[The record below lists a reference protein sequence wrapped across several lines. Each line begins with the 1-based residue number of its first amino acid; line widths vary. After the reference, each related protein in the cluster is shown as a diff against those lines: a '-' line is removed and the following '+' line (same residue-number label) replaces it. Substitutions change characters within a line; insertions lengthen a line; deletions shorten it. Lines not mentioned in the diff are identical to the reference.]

1 MNNSADPERT
11 VVGEGFE
18 RLHSVVREWTESGR
32 IVGAVVLVRA
42 GGELRYAEAAGFADK
57 AKSKAVR
64 LGTLF
69 RWSSLTKAVS
79 AVATLALVER
89 ERIHLDDPV
98 IKILPEFRPRLA
110 DGSQPVI
117 TVRHL
122 LTHTAGLTYAMLEP
136 PGGPYHQA
144 RVSDGLDQP
153 GLSADENLRRIASVP
168 LSFAPG
174 TQWRY
179 SVAYDVLGL
188 LLERATGKPLPE
200 LWKHLVTAPLGM
212 IDTDFRVVDPARL
225 ATPYWITPSGAAPM
239 GAHQDVP
246 FAGGAISFA
255 PGRVFD
261 SASYPSAGAG
271 LVGTASDFMRLLEAV
286 RNGGSPVLSPR
297 TVELLSTISTGS
309 LRTFVPGWGWS
320 LGWSVLADPSQ
331 TKTPQATGTWQWG
344 GVYGCSW
351 FVDPSRELSVV
362 VLTNTAVA
370 GMLGP
375 FPDALRDAIYET
387 QGENVPAPAE

>member
-1 MNNSADPERT
+1 MSTSVDSERT
-11 VVGEGFE
+11 LVGQGFE
-18 RLHSVVREWTESGR
+18 RLHSVVHEWTESGR
-32 IVGAVVLVRA
+32 IVGAVVLVRV
-42 GGELRYAEAAGFADK
+42 GGELRYAEAAGFADREK
-57 AKSKAVR
+57 GKPAR

-89 ERIHLDDPV
+89 DRIHLDDPV
-98 IKILPEFRPRLA
+98 MEILPEFRPGLA
-110 DGSQPVI
+110 DGSVPMI

-122 LTHTAGLTYAMLEP
+122 LAHTAGLTYSMLEQAD
-136 PGGPYHQA
+136 GPYHQA

-168 LSFAPG
+168 LSFEPG
-174 TQWRY
+174 TGWRY
-179 SVAYDVLGL
+179 SVAYDVLGA
-188 LLERATGKPLPE
+188 LLERVTGKPVPE
-200 LWKHLVTAPLGM
+200 LWKELVTIPLSM
-212 IDTDFRVVDPARL
+212 VDTDFRVVDRARL
-225 ATPYWITPSGAAPM
+225 AVPYWIAPSGAAPM

-246 FAGGAISFA
+246 FAGGVISFA
-255 PGRVFD
+255 PGRAFD

-271 LVGTASDFMRLLEAV
+271 MVGTASDFMRLLEAV
-286 RNGGSPVLSPR
+286 RKGGSPVLSPR
-297 TVELLSTISTGS
+297 AVELLSTVSTGS

-320 LGWSVLADPSQ
+320 LGWSVLADPGQ
-331 TKTPQATGTWQWG
+331 TKTPQTPGTWQWG

-375 FPDALRDAIYET
+375 FPDALREAIYSSRI
-387 QGENVPAPAE
+387 